1 MVLVNSFLLSFSTKT
16 ILKKIDVTMFNINQK
31 YSRKTVA
38 EKFED
43 KIFESSRLGK
53 WDTTLVSHDDNLVIF
68 MNINVPGKS
77 GHFFYNN
84 YNRSTKEVN
93 WYGRPGTHSDQP
105 LMQRLIK
112 NQSLPFIFARWNNS
126 DDFTFIGRGNYISH
140 ENGAIGFDPDK
151 NEIETL
157 KVNFS
162 CV

>member
-1 MVLVNSFLLSFSTKT
+1 
-16 ILKKIDVTMFNINQK
+16 MFDINQK

-38 EKFED
+38 EEFEN
-43 KIFESSRLGK
+43 KIFENGRLGK

-84 YNRSTKEVN
+84 YNRLTKEAI
-93 WYGRPGTHSDQP
+93 WYGRPGTHSEQP
-105 LMQRLIK
+105 LMQKIIL
-112 NQSLPFIFARWNNS
+112 NQASPFIFARWDNS

-140 ENGAIGFDPDK
+140 ENGAVGFDPNK

-157 KVNFS
+157 KINFS

>member
-1 MVLVNSFLLSFSTKT
+1 
-16 ILKKIDVTMFNINQK
+16 MFDINQK
-31 YSRKTVA
+31 YSRKTIA
-38 EKFED
+38 EEFEN
-43 KIFESSRLGK
+43 KIFENCRLGK

-84 YNRSTKEVN
+84 YNESTKEAI

-112 NQSLPFIFARWNNS
+112 NQSSPFIFARWNNS
-126 DDFTFIGRGNYISH
+126 DDFTFIGRGNYVSH
-140 ENGAIGFDPDK
+140 ENGMVGFDPNK
-151 NEIETL
+151 KEVKTL
-157 KVNFS
+157 KINFS